1 MLRMP
6 DYAKHTAACAK
17 ETPGQ
22 STFMFGRLFTV
33 DIDLSYGRM
42 AATLLFTFE
51 RLQRFERR
59 GLFGLLLAA
68 P

>member
-1 MLRMP
+1 
-6 DYAKHTAACAK
+6 
-17 ETPGQ
+17 
-22 STFMFGRLFTV
+22 MFGRLFTV
-33 DIDLSYGRM
+33 YIDLSYGRM